1 MEVSF
6 SPRKKKKEVKPPLR
20 TRLRLRARALPGGRS
35 RVSPGEGGN
44 QRGARGSQR
53 DHAGSRRAL
62 YRLGGLQSALLRK
75 VLGHYEDVAKLSPM
89 HWFGGDVRQLKKKSM
104 SSKTYT
110 KKLKI
115 NQNFF

>member
-6 SPRKKKKEVKPPLR
+6 SPRKKKKEVKLPLR

-44 QRGARGSQR
+44 QRGGRRTLEGARGSQR

-89 HWFGGDVRQLKKKSM
+89 HWFGGDVRQLKKK
-104 SSKTYT
+104 
-110 KKLKI
+110 
-115 NQNFF
+115 NR